1 MRWGAVAG
9 RSPRRARRRTLFSAT
24 AASGPPTTNETD
36 EMLDDDQV
44 LDDLSLAQFV
54 VDNDD
59 YPAVIPSARPVMPAS
74 VPDRVDDI
82 DQWLEEFA
90 VSD

>member
-1 MRWGAVAG
+1 MRWGPVAG

-36 EMLDDDQV
+36 ETLDDQV
-44 LDDLSLAQFV
+44 LDEIALARFV

-59 YPAVIPSARPVMPAS
+59 YPAAIPRDHPVLPPS